1 MISVE
6 RILCPIKLKGD
17 SVEALRY
24 AITLAQTYEAKL
36 YICHCYEDEMLTQA
50 ECLTKL
56 RLGFEQILNEQDD
69 SIKQAAAACEVV
81 LLEGDPV
88 SAIPHAAAAR
98 RVDLIVMRSRRRPLA
113 AALLGSTA
121 EAICRTA
128 PCPVLVTHLDEHEW
142 EGIKTGDLK
151 LRRILIAHDFSNDSE
166 LALSYGLL
174 LAQEYQAEL
183 HLLHVLPSVSAPAL
197 AITLND
203 EAAAFHQAARR
214 LQYAVPAEAFLW
226 CQVKQAVRTGQ
237 PYREILA
244 YAEDYAID
252 LICLGAHGAG
262 FSMRALFG
270 SNADR
275 VLRQAPCPVLLT
287 RPLKPLVP
295 SCPVT
300 TTQTLDQAYLAKEA
314 QYENFASR

>member
-1 MISVE
+1 MISVK
-6 RILCPIKLKGD
+6 RILCPIELTGD
-17 SVEALRY
+17 SIEALRY

-36 YICHCYEDEMLTQA
+36 YICHCYERMTLTQA
-50 ECLTKL
+50 ECLTKI
-56 RLGFEQILNEQDD
+56 RQGIEQILNEQ
-69 SIKQAAAACEVV
+69 SEPATQPAIACEVV
-81 LLEGDPV
+81 LLEGEPA
-88 SAIPHAAAAR
+88 STIPRAAAER

-142 EGIKTGDLK
+142 EGVKMGDLK

-174 LAQEYQAEL
+174 LAQEYQAEV
-183 HLLHVLPSVSAPAL
+183 HLLHVLPDAAAPAL
-197 AITLND
+197 VTAPSN
-203 EAAAFHQAARR
+203 EAAAFHQASRR

-226 CQVKQAVRTGQ
+226 CQIKQAVRTGQ

-275 VLRQAPCPVLLT
+275 VLRQAPCPVLIT
-287 RPLKPLVP
+287 RPLKPLVT
-295 SCPVT
+295 SCPIA
-300 TTQTLDQAYLAKEA
+300 TTQTLNQPYLAKEA